1 MLPSYFKNTLSQI
14 IILPFYLL
22 FILFIIYFIYFYI
35 IWEISESKAYGSD
48 ISVHVEVFLI
58 SIILLGLGFH
68 EDP

>member
-22 FILFIIYFIYFYI
+22 FILFIIYFYI

-48 ISVHVEVFLI
+48 ISGSMRKI
-58 SIILLGLGFH
+58 ARCILSL
-68 EDP
+68 P

>member
-22 FILFIIYFIYFYI
+22 FIIYFYI

-48 ISVHVEVFLI
+48 ISGSMRKI
-58 SIILLGLGFH
+58 ARCILSL
-68 EDP
+68 P

>member
-48 ISVHVEVFLI
+48 ISGSMRKI
-58 SIILLGLGFH
+58 ARCILSL
-68 EDP
+68 P